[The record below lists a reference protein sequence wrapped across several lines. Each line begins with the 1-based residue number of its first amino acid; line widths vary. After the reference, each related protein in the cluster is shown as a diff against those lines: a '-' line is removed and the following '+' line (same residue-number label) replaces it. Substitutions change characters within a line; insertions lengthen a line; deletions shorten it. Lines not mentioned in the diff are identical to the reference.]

1 MYFGEPGTINSS
13 VSSQGVAVMAA
24 SQKKTARKISD
35 DVVWNEIFD
44 SLVIENEPPIEYIKQ
59 VTIRTKD
66 GSLHRV
72 SAKHFAEI
80 IEQERHLTPDESE
93 IRSCKMSINFQKL
106 RNDVDTW
113 TDDLI
118 RRLDGPEQPTGK
130 RKRKPAARKKTATGK
145 RSKT

>member
-1 MYFGEPGTINSS
+1 
-13 VSSQGVAVMAA
+13 MAA

-35 DVVWNEIFD
+35 DAVWNDIFD

-113 TDDLI
+113 TEDLI
-118 RRLDGPEQPTGK
+118 RRLDGPAQSTAK
-130 RKRKPAARKKTATGK
+130 RKRKPAAKGKVATRK
-145 RSKT
+145 RSKS